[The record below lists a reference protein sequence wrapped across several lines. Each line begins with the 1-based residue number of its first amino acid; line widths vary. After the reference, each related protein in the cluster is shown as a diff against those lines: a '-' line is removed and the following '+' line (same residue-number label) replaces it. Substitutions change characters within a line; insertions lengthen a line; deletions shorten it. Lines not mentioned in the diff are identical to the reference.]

1 MTGPLLHTPTCAFLL
16 VSMIVSPVRAQN
28 QQGPLLDDDLF
39 WSSNRKYLVGPGPR
53 DRSTIVFLVSGP
65 RAYFQELWRIPG
77 WSAWNAVSD
86 DGDYI
91 VRCIDGSGRRGGAT
105 NAVIASIYRRAKLVK
120 SIRLGQI
127 ILDDAH
133 LDGSEAPTP
142 WGRCKGFVSLHQFAI
157 ETIEHRRLEYDVTK
171 GELVSVTNLPG
182 LRPADDPNAGGPVS
196 RSPTPTDDP
205 PTASRALKAVPR

>member
-1 MTGPLLHTPTCAFLL
+1 MTGPLLHTSTCAFLL
-16 VSMIVSPVRAQN
+16 VSMIASPVRAQN

-39 WSSNRKYLVGPGPR
+39 WSSNRRYLVGPGPR

-77 WSAWNAVSD
+77 WTAWNAVSD
-86 DGDYI
+86 DGDYV
-91 VRCIDGSGRRGGAT
+91 VRCIDGSGRRGGAA

-133 LDGSEAPTP
+133 LGSSEAHTG
-142 WGRCKGFVSLHQFAI
+142 WGGCKGFVSL
-157 ETIEHRRLEYDVTK
+157 V
-171 GELVSVTNLPG
+171 
-182 LRPADDPNAGGPVS
+182 
-196 RSPTPTDDP
+196 
-205 PTASRALKAVPR
+205 VPR